1 MFRRALEGLF
11 IERMEQNEDIFN
23 KFMND
28 RQFQQV
34 VEKTLRRQVYDQIR
48 DGASEPV
55 PAKP

>member
-1 MFRRALEGLF
+1 
-11 IERMEQNEDIFN
+11 MEQNEDIFN